1 MFVAIYLRNAVNVIA
16 TAHAVIRSEIV
27 IRSVLVP
34 QRGNQRCNG
43 LFYRRSREGRQR
55 CHCVCF
61 VAVLVHPRNLVGV
74 ALQPC
79 AHVFGHVFGVEMAV
93 VAIAE
98 DGFGAV
104 VVGDD
109 DETFVFR
116 HVEHV
121 EAVDLLGHHQS
132 RRCRSWRSMG
142 SHSFVFAV
150 FHKITGLVQSLIGR
164 YTLCHHR
171 RHHDEREHQK

>member
-1 MFVAIYLRNAVNVIA
+1 MFI
-16 TAHAVIRSEIV
+16 
-27 IRSVLVP
+27 
-34 QRGNQRCNG
+34 Q
-43 LFYRRSREGRQR
+43 
-55 CHCVCF
+55 
-61 VAVLVHPRNLVGV
+61 PRNLVGV

-79 AHVFGHVFGVEMAV
+79 AHVFGHVFGVEMTV

-132 RRCRSWRSMG
+132 RRSRSRRSMG